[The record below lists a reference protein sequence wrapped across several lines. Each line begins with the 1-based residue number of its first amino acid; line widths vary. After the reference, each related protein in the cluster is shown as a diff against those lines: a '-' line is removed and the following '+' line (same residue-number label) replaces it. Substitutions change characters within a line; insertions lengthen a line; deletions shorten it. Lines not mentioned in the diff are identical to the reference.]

1 MLRLTST
8 CGRIRRRVELSRRRA
23 PAARDADRLSS
34 SVGVSNIVGMSTTVR
49 NRLKRKDRGP
59 GGKRTRSQRT
69 SNLPIDDDV
78 QTQIEAELASSGR
91 HDVVPREGLVGA
103 HRVLRQ
109 PINEMEAWQDSYFD
123 EPFGVATEVAPTERA
138 IVLEHERHRLQRA
151 AGVVPAGEDGNLRQ
165 QRAPGVTRS
174 ALDAAAREANHH
186 AAR

>member
-1 MLRLTST
+1 M
-8 CGRIRRRVELSRRRA
+8 
-23 PAARDADRLSS
+23 
-34 SVGVSNIVGMSTTVR
+34 SNIVGMSTTVR